1 MRSNQSVLPG
11 PGGEQAKLLPDYF
24 GSFRAYLDAP
34 VEKLQKIEG
43 IGPKTAGAIHDAL
56 KEKHLAFGQSRCK
69 NDLL

>member
-24 GSFRAYLDAP
+24 GSFRAYLNAP

-43 IGPKTAGAIHDAL
+43 VGPKTAGAIHDAL
-56 KEKHLAFGQSRCK
+56 KEKHLTFGQSRCK